1 MLKHLEIN
9 NIALIEKL
17 SVELNDGFNILTGET
32 GAGKSIII
40 DSINALLGQRTN
52 RELIRSGAESAYVE
66 GMFQIPEGHIEKL
79 LSDYG
84 IEAEE
89 DGTLLLA
96 REIQSTGRNICRING
111 RMTTVTVLKEIGEHL
126 IDVHGQYDSQSL
138 LRTACHADLL
148 DSFGGNIVQAA
159 KRSYSSCLS
168 EYRET
173 KAKLDK
179 LMKDNAER
187 QGLIDLLSY
196 QINEITS
203 ASPAEDEEEELL
215 EKKAILSNAEKIII
229 ALSQAQE
236 ALNREN
242 IESVSARDGINEAI
256 ANMRAVS
263 GFSDEYMRIS
273 SELEE
278 VLYKV
283 EDLISDIRKSREMI
297 DFTPGILDSVE
308 DRLDVIYKLKKKYGS
323 TLKEVMEYGIKAQAR
338 LEEVINNEKLTTEIE
353 GNLKILR
360 GKLFESAQVLTAE
373 RQRAALALEKNIGT
387 ELNDLDMRNST
398 FKVHMVRTVDS
409 AENLGNEISDNG
421 LDFIEFMIST
431 NPGEPLKP
439 LAKIA
444 SGGEMS
450 RIMLAIKKILADAD
464 RIPTLIFDEIDMGV
478 GGGTALKIG
487 QKLHFI
493 SSGHQVIC
501 VTHLAQIACMA
512 DCHYYISKT
521 GSGERTVTVVSK
533 LEGEEIVR
541 EIARLMGGSDETEI
555 SLSHAR
561 EILKNAKGLKLKYDK
576 S

>member
-1 MLKHLEIN
+1 
-9 NIALIEKL
+9 
-17 SVELNDGFNILTGET
+17 
-32 GAGKSIII
+32 
-40 DSINALLGQRTN
+40 
-52 RELIRSGAESAYVE
+52 
-66 GMFQIPEGHIEKL
+66 
-79 LSDYG
+79 
-84 IEAEE
+84 
-89 DGTLLLA
+89 
-96 REIQSTGRNICRING
+96 
-111 RMTTVTVLKEIGEHL
+111 
-126 IDVHGQYDSQSL
+126 
-138 LRTACHADLL
+138 
-148 DSFGGNIVQAA
+148 
-159 KRSYSSCLS
+159 
-168 EYRET
+168 
-173 KAKLDK
+173 
-179 LMKDNAER
+179 
-187 QGLIDLLSY
+187 
-196 QINEITS
+196 
-203 ASPAEDEEEELL
+203 
-215 EKKAILSNAEKIII
+215 
-229 ALSQAQE
+229 
-236 ALNREN
+236 
-242 IESVSARDGINEAI
+242 
-256 ANMRAVS
+256 
-263 GFSDEYMRIS
+263 
-273 SELEE
+273 
-278 VLYKV
+278 
-283 EDLISDIRKSREMI
+283 
-297 DFTPGILDSVE
+297 
-308 DRLDVIYKLKKKYGS
+308 
-323 TLKEVMEYGIKAQAR
+323 
-338 LEEVINNEKLTTEIE
+338 
-353 GNLKILR
+353 
-360 GKLFESAQVLTAE
+360 
-373 RQRAALALEKNIGT
+373 
-387 ELNDLDMRNST
+387 
-398 FKVHMVRTVDS
+398 VDS